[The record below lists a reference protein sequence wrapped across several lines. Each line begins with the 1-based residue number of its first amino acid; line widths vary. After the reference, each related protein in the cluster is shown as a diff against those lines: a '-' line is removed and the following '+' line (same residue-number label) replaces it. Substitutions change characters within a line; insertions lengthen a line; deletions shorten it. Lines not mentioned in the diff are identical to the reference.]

1 MNIAI
6 FKKRFVRL
14 ISNPMYYVK
23 LFLKMFI
30 LKTSKYWS
38 DTRFIKIMYWIRTG
52 DYLKLKNPV
61 RFIDK
66 QNWLKLHDRNPLYT
80 QLVDK
85 YLVKKYVSNCIG
97 EEYVVPCLGHWNS
110 PDEIDFDKLPNKFV
124 LKCNHNSG
132 GGMCICKDKNSLD
145 FNLVR
150 NGLRKG
156 LLDDFFKYSRVWP
169 YKNVQRCIIA
179 DMFLDDHTGNELR
192 DYKFLCF
199 NGVPKI
205 MYCTNKGDNI
215 YENFYDMEFNPLDIT
230 HGYPRITPEIEKP
243 KEFDLMKELA
253 TKLSKNIPFVRVDFF
268 NVDGHVY
275 FGEFTFFDWGAM
287 KPMNDKWEILIG
299 SWIDIN
305 NND

>member
-1 MNIAI
+1 
-6 FKKRFVRL
+6 
-14 ISNPMYYVK
+14 
-23 LFLKMFI
+23 
-30 LKTSKYWS
+30 
-38 DTRFIKIMYWIRTG
+38 MYWIRTG